1 MWVGPLVVVSG
12 SKLKSNGRADISEI
26 GRFVRS
32 LSSLEE
38 WLI

>member
-1 MWVGPLVVVSG
+1 MCIGPLVVVSG
-12 SKLKSNGRADISEI
+12 SKLKSNGLADISVI

-32 LSSLEE
+32 ISSFEE